1 MNRITDLKEISE
13 TVKAQL
19 GGDGDMNTVLVRGEI
34 THCAPLSAGSETC
47 FGWIRLNSETA
58 IGFKA
63 GRDFLEVYRNGAR
76 RVIFWGE
83 LHGKP
88 AEIIVSYWMV
98 S

>member
-1 MNRITDLKEISE
+1 MKASLKASLKEISE
-13 TVKAQL
+13 KLTAQL
-19 GGDGDMNTVLVRGEI
+19 VGEGDINSVLVRGEV
-34 THCAPLSAGSETC
+34 THCAPLSDTC

-76 RVIFWGE
+76 RVIFSGE
-83 LHGKP
+83 LQGKP
-88 AEIIVSYWMV
+88 AEIIVGYWMV